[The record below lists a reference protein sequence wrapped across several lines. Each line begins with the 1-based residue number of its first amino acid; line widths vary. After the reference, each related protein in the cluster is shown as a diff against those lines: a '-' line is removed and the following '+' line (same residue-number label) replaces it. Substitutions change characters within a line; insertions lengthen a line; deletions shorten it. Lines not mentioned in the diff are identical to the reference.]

1 MDFVSVQKVFTFF
14 QKSKHVQRGIPTVLC
29 QLDCCHLF
37 QTLKLERHEV
47 VFVTVTKTNSNKM
60 PTVKKCMQQKTY
72 SGKNIWKYF
81 KIPHWV

>member
-1 MDFVSVQKVFTFF
+1 MDFVSLQKVFTFF

-47 VFVTVTKTNSNKM
+47 VFVL
-60 PTVKKCMQQKTY
+60 
-72 SGKNIWKYF
+72 
-81 KIPHWV
+81 